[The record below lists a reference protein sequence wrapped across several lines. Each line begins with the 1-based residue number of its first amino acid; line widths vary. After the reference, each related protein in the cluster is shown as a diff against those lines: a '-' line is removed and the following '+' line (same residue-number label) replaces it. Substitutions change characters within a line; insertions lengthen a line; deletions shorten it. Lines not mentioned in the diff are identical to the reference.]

1 MYQSLVL
8 FPFSICLALVCPM
21 DMDDKAPLMILYMT
35 VQYPFSHGI
44 ISENLQGLFVMVTGK
59 KCSCTEDTLWPPRI
73 LVTLPEFSTTWLKL
87 NPVNWSIL
95 HTGGSGWFN
104 PQSGPAC
111 PLGKTSELWT
121 EKWPENFSYFSAEVQ
136 LAPSLS
142 PIAWKIGLH
151 WDFQV
156 S

>member
-8 FPFSICLALVCPM
+8 FPFTNCLTLVWPM
-21 DMDDKAPLMILYMT
+21 DLDSKAPLMILYMT

-44 ISENLQGLFVMVTGK
+44 ISENLHGLCVMVTGRK
-59 KCSCTEDTLWPPRI
+59 YPCTQDTHWLSCI
-73 LVTLPEFSTTWLKL
+73 LVTVPELSMILLKP

-111 PLGKTSELWT
+111 PLGKISEL
-121 EKWPENFSYFSAEVQ
+121 V
-136 LAPSLS
+136 
-142 PIAWKIGLH
+142 
-151 WDFQV
+151 
-156 S
+156 